1 MYISTCTIKP
11 FHCQTLI
18 ARSCP
23 YVPYD
28 VHKIPE
34 NDLKINPELFSF
46 HWELGDKLGCQFFE
60 VSCNFDLS
68 HKRSCFVI

>member
-1 MYISTCTIKP
+1 MYKSTCTIKP

-34 NDLKINPELFSF
+34 NDFKINPELFSF
-46 HWELGDKLGCQFFE
+46 FSLGTWW
-60 VSCNFDLS
+60 
-68 HKRSCFVI
+68 